1 MVAAI
6 PSLHAGYTALV
17 LWALWPSFGR
27 VGRTVL
33 VAYPLAMAFTLVL
46 TGEHYLVDIFIG
58 WGYAAARDRA
68 LGQNRA
74 VVDDAVIIEAAI
86 NGVTPK
92 SRNPHVPIAPDEI
105 AADARACFD
114 AGAAIVHNHVD
125 VIMVPGDEAAD
136 RYLEGWAPVLAE
148 RPDALLYPTVNFGKT
163 VEESYA
169 HQRPLAERGG
179 LRIGIA
185 DLASVNLGGR
195 DGDGLPTGHYVYA
208 NTFDDGHHQL
218 ALCEE
223 LGLGPSLAIFEPGFL
238 RTALAWHAAGRLPAG
253 AMVKLYFGGEGG
265 YLRRGDVRPATDR
278 DGAGRLP
285 RAARRQ
291 RAAVV
296 RVGVRRGRGGVRH
309 RPPRAGAGRPRAPGP
324 GGLRRRPHADQRRA
338 GHRGRGPLCRGR
350 PTGRLL
356 GRGRRA
362 ARAALEG
369 VGDGQG
375 VVVHG
380 AEDRCRGRR
389 PA

>member
-1 MVAAI
+1 M
-6 PSLHAGYTALV
+6 
-17 LWALWPSFGR
+17 
-27 VGRTVL
+27 
-33 VAYPLAMAFTLVL
+33 
-46 TGEHYLVDIFIG
+46 
-58 WGYAAARDRA
+58 
-68 LGQNRA
+68 
-74 VVDDAVIIEAAI
+74 VDDPVIVEAAI

-92 SRNPHVPIAPDEI
+92 SRNPHVPITPDEI

-163 VEESYA
+163 VQESYA

-195 DGDGLPTGHYVYA
+195 DDDGLPTGHYVYA

-265 YLRRGDVRPATDR
+265 YLGGATFGLRPTATALDAYLELLDGSGLPWSVSVFGGDVVGCGIA
-278 DGAGRLP
+278 RL
-285 RAARRQ
+285 ALE
-291 RAAVV
+291 
-296 RVGVRRGRGGVRH
+296 RGGHVH
-309 RPPRAGAGRPRAPGP
+309 LGLEAFAGDRTPTNAELVTEAVALCAEVGRPVASS
-324 GGLRRRPHADQRRA
+324 AEA
-338 GHRGRGPLCRGR
+338 AE
-350 PTGRLL
+350 LL
-356 GRGRRA
+356 G
-362 ARAALEG
+362 L
-369 VGDGQG
+369 
-375 VVVHG
+375 
-380 AEDRCRGRR
+380 
-389 PA
+389 P